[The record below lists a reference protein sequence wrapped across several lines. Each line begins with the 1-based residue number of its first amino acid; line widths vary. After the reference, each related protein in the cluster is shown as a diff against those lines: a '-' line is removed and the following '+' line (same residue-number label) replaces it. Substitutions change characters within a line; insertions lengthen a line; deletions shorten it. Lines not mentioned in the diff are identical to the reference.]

1 MFASQDRV
9 IVKRTSGK
17 FEEWAVIHWLDGQV
31 VVGAETRRGDARKQ
45 VPVDTLKAWQA
56 EAEGQ
61 NVRCRPLTEGQIEQA
76 FQWAQ
81 TYAEQEAQENPT

>member
-31 VVGAETRRGDARKQ
+31 VVGAETRRGDAFKK
-45 VPVDTLKAWQA
+45 VPVEILKAWQA
-56 EAEGQ
+56 EAEGE
-61 NVRCRPLTEGQIEQA
+61 NVRCRPLTEAQIETA
-76 FQWAQ
+76 FKWAQ
-81 TYAEQEAQENPT
+81 SYAEQEAQES